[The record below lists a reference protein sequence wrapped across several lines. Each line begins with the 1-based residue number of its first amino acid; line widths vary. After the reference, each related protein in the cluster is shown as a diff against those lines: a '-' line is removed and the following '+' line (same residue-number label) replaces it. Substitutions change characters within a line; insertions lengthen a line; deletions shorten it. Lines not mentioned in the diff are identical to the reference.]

1 MPRFA
6 NTLWPALLSVS
17 ALAAAES
24 HTLVAP
30 EWIEKNRRDP
40 HLVLLDARPEAEYLE
55 GHVPGALVINAYDN
69 LVDTTPQGERAF
81 QAWLTE
87 TLGKA
92 GLGPKDVIVVYDN
105 KLGMRA
111 ARAYWM
117 LCYAGQPTVFLLEG
131 GMEAWRRKNRPVETA
146 AAAPRAAT
154 RYHLRPEKQYIA
166 TERQVAASLKDG
178 RTIILDVRTHAEYEG
193 QGGVADCARQ
203 GRIPGAVWIEWT
215 EWLSPD
221 GTTFAGFEKLG
232 TLLIGK
238 GILPNKQIIV
248 YCHRGARAAM
258 VWAVL
263 DDLGYPKV
271 RNYIGSWHE
280 WAGRPELPAEK
291 Q

>member
-1 MPRFA
+1 MRRIA
-6 NTLWPALLSVS
+6 NLLGPAMIGASALL
-17 ALAAAES
+17 AAES
-24 HTLVAP
+24 HTLVTP
-30 EWIEKNRRDP
+30 EWIEKHRQDP
-40 HLVLLDARPEAEYLE
+40 HLVILDARPEAEYAK
-55 GHVPGALVINAYDN
+55 GHVPGALLINTYDN
-69 LVDTTPQGERAF
+69 LVETTPQGERAF
-81 QAWLTE
+81 QAWLAE

-131 GMEAWRRKNRPVETA
+131 GMERWRQKGKPVETA
-146 AAAPRAAT
+146 APAREAS
-154 RYHLRPEKQYIA
+154 RYRLHLEKQYIA
-166 TERQVAASLKDG
+166 TAQQVAAALKDK
-178 RTIILDVRTHAEYEG
+178 RTIILDVRTRAEYEG
-193 QGGVADCARQ
+193 QGGAADCARQ
-203 GRIPGAVWIEWT
+203 GRIPGAMWIEWT

-232 TLLIGK
+232 TLLMGK

-280 WAGRPELPAEK
+280 WAGRPELQAEK